1 LHRVDE
7 QSAVDPAGGVR
18 HRDRL
23 RYGGGREVRTSSN
36 PAFRNLPTSP
46 GGYARF
52 GDAPAGMAGG
62 GMFGGGTGGS
72 PMPGAGVA
80 DRPLTVDDVVM
91 KTGINVVL
99 AIALGIA
106 SAVLGLGIIGI
117 IGGFV
122 VGLVLALVIIF
133 KQSTNKLLV
142 LGYSAA
148 QGVALGSLTGL
159 LESSASQFAGIGFQA
174 ILGVLGVFI
183 GMLVVYKTGA
193 IRVTPRLTK
202 MVIGAAIGVLV
213 LMVANLLISFF
224 VDGGLGL
231 RSGGPLAIIFS
242 LVCIG
247 IGAFMLLLDFDQADQ
262 AVKAGVPAK
271 FAWYLAFG
279 FMTTLVWLY
288 IEILRLLSYFRE

>member
-1 LHRVDE
+1 
-7 QSAVDPAGGVR
+7 
-18 HRDRL
+18 
-23 RYGGGREVRTSSN
+23 VRTSSN

-52 GDAPAGMAGG
+52 GDAPAGMAGAG
-62 GMFGGGTGGS
+62 GMFGGGGS
-72 PMPGAGVA
+72 PTPTAA
-80 DRPLTVDDVVM
+80 ADDRPLTVDDVVQ
-91 KTGINVVL
+91 KTALNAVL
-99 AIALGIA
+99 AIVAGIA
-106 SAVLGLGIIGI
+106 SAVLGLGGIGI
-117 IGGFV
+117 LAGIV

-133 KQSTNKLLV
+133 KQSTNKWLV
-142 LGYSAA
+142 LGYSLAE
-148 QGVALGSLTGL
+148 GVGLGSLTGV
-159 LESSASQFAGIGFQA
+159 LEASSNRYAGIGFQA

-213 LMVANLLISFF
+213 LMIANLLIGFF

-262 AVKAGVPAK
+262 AVKAGVPAR

-288 IEILRLLSYFRE
+288 IEILQLLSYFRQ

>member
-1 LHRVDE
+1 MDADE
-7 QSAVDPAGGVR
+7 DPR
-18 HRDRL
+18 PHEEED
-23 RYGGGREVRTSSN
+23 EVRTSSN

-52 GDAPAGMAGG
+52 GDAPAGMGG
-62 GMFGGGTGGS
+62 FGGG
-72 PMPGAGVA
+72 GAGGYA
-80 DRPLTVDDVVM
+80 PAGPATTGDRPLTVDDVVQ
-91 KTGINVVL
+91 KTALNAVL
-99 AIALGIA
+99 AIGVGIVSAILGFG
-106 SAVLGLGIIGI
+106 VVGIL
-117 IGGFV
+117 GGFV

-133 KQSTNKLLV
+133 KRSANPALV

-148 QGVALGSLTGL
+148 EGVALGSLTGV
-159 LESSASQFAGIGFQA
+159 LEGAGSQFAGIGFQA
-174 ILGVLGVFI
+174 ILGVVGVFI

-202 MVIGAAIGVLV
+202 MVVGALIGVLV
-213 LMVANLLISFF
+213 LMVANLLVGFF

-231 RSGGPLAIIFS
+231 RSGGPLAILFS

-288 IEILRLLSYFRE
+288 IEILRLLSYFRQ

>member
-1 LHRVDE
+1 M
-7 QSAVDPAGGVR
+7 
-18 HRDRL
+18 
-23 RYGGGREVRTSSN
+23 RTSSN

-52 GDAPAGMAGG
+52 GDAPAGMAGAG
-62 GMFGGGTGGS
+62 GMFGGGGTPPATS
-72 PMPGAGVA
+72 ATD
-80 DRPLTVDDVVM
+80 DRPLTVDDVVQ
-91 KTGINVVL
+91 KTAIN
-99 AIALGIA
+99 IALALVAGVLTA
-106 SAVLGLGIIGI
+106 WSGFLALGLV
-117 IGGFV
+117 GFV

-133 KQSTNKLLV
+133 KQSTNKWLV

-148 QGVALGSLTGL
+148 EGMALGAITALFQGL
-159 LESSASQFAGIGFQA
+159 ATSPGGSSFAGIGAQA
-174 ILGVLGVFI
+174 VLATLGVFI

-202 MVIGAAIGVLV
+202 MVIGAAIGVVILMLV
-213 LMVANLLISFF
+213 NLVAGFF
-224 VDGGLGL
+224 IPGGMGLRDGGA
-231 RSGGPLAIIFS
+231 LAIVFS
-242 LVCIG
+242 LVCIA

-262 AVKAGVPAK
+262 AVKAGVPAR

>member
-1 LHRVDE
+1 M
-7 QSAVDPAGGVR
+7 
-18 HRDRL
+18 
-23 RYGGGREVRTSSN
+23 RTSSN

-52 GDAPAGMAGG
+52 GDAPAGLAGG
-62 GMFGGGTGGS
+62 GMFGGGGG
-72 PMPGAGVA
+72 PLPTAAA
-80 DRPLTVDDVVM
+80 DSRPLTVDDVVQ
-91 KTGINVVL
+91 KTALNAAL
-99 AIALGIA
+99 AIAVGIA
-106 SAVLGLGIIGI
+106 SAVLGVGVLGIL
-117 IGGFV
+117 GGVV
-122 VGLVLALVIIF
+122 VGLVLALIIIF
-133 KQSTNKLLV
+133 KQSTNKFLV
-142 LGYSAA
+142 LGYSVAE
-148 QGVALGSLTGL
+148 GVALGSLTGV
-159 LESSASQFAGIGFQA
+159 LEGASSRYAGIGFQA

-213 LMVANLLISFF
+213 LMIANLLVGFF

-247 IGAFMLLLDFDQADQ
+247 IGAFMLLLDFDLADQ
-262 AVKAGVPAK
+262 AVKAGVPAR

-288 IEILRLLSYFRE
+288 IEILRLLSYFRQ

>member
-1 LHRVDE
+1 M
-7 QSAVDPAGGVR
+7 
-18 HRDRL
+18 
-23 RYGGGREVRTSSN
+23 RTSSN

-52 GDAPAGMAGG
+52 GDSPAGMGGAAMGGAG
-62 GMFGGGTGGS
+62 FGG
-72 PMPGAGVA
+72 PGAPNQAAGA
-80 DRPLTVDDVVM
+80 SDRPLTVDDVVQ
-91 KTGINVVL
+91 KTALNVLVTIVAGVL
-99 AIALGIA
+99 TAISGFY
-106 SAVLGLGIIGI
+106 VLGLAGGI
-117 IGGFV
+117 
-122 VGLVLALVIIF
+122 VGLVLALIIIF
-133 KQSTNKLLV
+133 KRSTNPALV
-142 LGYSAA
+142 LTYSAA
-148 QGVALGSLTGL
+148 EGVMLGAITGA
-159 LESSASQFAGIGFQA
+159 LESSSSNYAGIGLQA

-202 MVIGAAIGVLV
+202 MVVGALIGVV
-213 LMVANLLISFF
+213 ILMIANLLIGFF

-231 RSGGPLAIIFS
+231 RDGSPLAYLFS
-242 LVCIG
+242 IVCIG

-288 IEILRLLSYFRE
+288 IEILRLLSYIRGD

>member
-1 LHRVDE
+1 
-7 QSAVDPAGGVR
+7 
-18 HRDRL
+18 
-23 RYGGGREVRTSSN
+23 VRTSSN

-52 GDAPAGMAGG
+52 GDAPAGMAGAG
-62 GMFGGGTGGS
+62 GMFGGGGG
-72 PMPGAGVA
+72 PMPTAAA
-80 DRPLTVDDVVM
+80 DARPLTVDDVVQ
-91 KTGINVVL
+91 KTALNAAL
-99 AIALGIA
+99 AIVVGIA
-106 SAVLGLGIIGI
+106 SAVLGLGVVGI
-117 IGGFV
+117 LAGIV
-122 VGLVLALVIIF
+122 VGLVLALIIIF
-133 KQSTNKLLV
+133 KQSTNKFLV
-142 LGYSAA
+142 LGYSIAE
-148 QGVALGSLTGL
+148 GVGLGSLTGV
-159 LESSASQFAGIGFQA
+159 LEASDSRYAGIGFQA

-213 LMVANLLISFF
+213 LMIANLLVGFF

-262 AVKAGVPAK
+262 AVKAGVPAR

-288 IEILRLLSYFRE
+288 IEILRLLSYFRQ

>member
-1 LHRVDE
+1 
-7 QSAVDPAGGVR
+7 
-18 HRDRL
+18 
-23 RYGGGREVRTSSN
+23 VRTSSN

-52 GDAPAGMAGG
+52 GPAGQAPAGMAGAG
-62 GMFGGGTGGS
+62 GMFGGGGS
-72 PMPGAGVA
+72 PMPTAA
-80 DRPLTVDDVVM
+80 ADDRPLTVDDVVQ
-91 KTGINVVL
+91 KTALNVVL
-99 AIALGIA
+99 AIAAGIA
-106 SAVLGLGIIGI
+106 SAVVGLGFIGV
-117 IGGFV
+117 IGGLV
-122 VGLVLALVIIF
+122 VGLVLALIIIF
-133 KQSTNKLLV
+133 KQSTNKALV
-142 LGYSAA
+142 LGYSVAE
-148 QGVALGSLTGL
+148 GVALGSLTGI
-159 LESSASQFAGIGFQA
+159 LESSSSQYAGIGFQA

-202 MVIGAAIGVLV
+202 MVIGAAIGVLI

-288 IEILRLLSYFRE
+288 IEILRLLSYFRQ

>member
-1 LHRVDE
+1 
-7 QSAVDPAGGVR
+7 
-18 HRDRL
+18 
-23 RYGGGREVRTSSN
+23 VRTSSN

-52 GDAPAGMAGG
+52 GDAPAGMAGAG
-62 GMFGGGTGGS
+62 GMFGGGGS
-72 PMPGAGVA
+72 RMPTAA
-80 DRPLTVDDVVM
+80 ADDRPLTVDDVVQ
-91 KTGINVVL
+91 KTALNAVL
-99 AIALGIA
+99 AVAAGIA
-106 SAVLGLGIIGI
+106 SAVLGLGGIGI
-117 IGGFV
+117 LAGIV

-133 KQSTNKLLV
+133 KQSTNKFLV
-142 LGYSAA
+142 LGYSLAE
-148 QGVALGSLTGL
+148 GVGLGSLTGV
-159 LESSASQFAGIGFQA
+159 LEASSNRYAGIGFQA

-213 LMVANLLISFF
+213 LMIANLLVGFF

-262 AVKAGVPAK
+262 AVKAGVPAR

-288 IEILRLLSYFRE
+288 IEILRLLSYFRQ